1 VPHSLT
7 DTNLRLLDGKI
18 RALGDTAYFDQRVIE
33 YLESLEKIIGAL
45 LKPVAPIPN
54 PIRDFMARE
63 IWRGVQF
70 LAGSAMRLQPFE
82 AVYGLQA
89 AAKDWLAKDALII
102 TALIQEH
109 NFFFAGIHPWF
120 REIAGKLLSIKLE
133 EDVVQ
138 VALPEIYR
146 HKPLFSVALYHE
158 FGHFIDRRF
167 QVSGNVELLYPEL
180 VLPSLSGKP
189 PTWTEEKYQE
199 ARSSH
204 LREYFADLFAA
215 SYTGG
220 AYRRFLDDFAAD
232 ADVTASHPRTGDRIE
247 VIRALVDGR
256 PHVLIDA
263 FQTALRARRCPGLEL
278 RYELPS
284 VGQAF
289 DHMRTATLESVA
301 QIHGVLEA
309 GWEYLDRAADR
320 PAERWCRVEEHDA
333 ERIANDLVAKSIRNW
348 MIRGQWDHAAAA
360 S

>member
-1 VPHSLT
+1 MPHSLT

-33 YLESLEKIIGAL
+33 YLESLQKIIGAL
-45 LKPVAPIPN
+45 LRPVAPIPN

-89 AAKDWLAKDALII
+89 AAKDWLAKDVLII

-109 NFFFAGIHPWF
+109 NFFFAGIHSWF
-120 REIAGKLLSIKLE
+120 REIAAKLLGITLE

-167 QVSGNVELLYPEL
+167 QVSANVELLFPDL
-180 VLPSLSGKP
+180 VLPSLSARLP
-189 PTWTEEKYQE
+189 AWTEESYQE
-199 ARSSH
+199 ARGRH

-220 AYRRFLDDFAAD
+220 AYKRFLDDFAGD
-232 ADVTASHPRTGDRIE
+232 ADITASHPRTGDRIE
-247 VIRALVDGR
+247 LITALADGR
-256 PHVLIDA
+256 QHVVIEA
-263 FQTALRARRCPGLEL
+263 FQTALRARRCPGLNR
-278 RYELPS
+278 RYKLPP
-284 VGQAF
+284 VEDAF
-289 DHMRTATLESVA
+289 DHMRTVTLESVP
-301 QIHGVLEA
+301 QVHGVLEA

-320 PAERWCRVEEHDA
+320 PAARWCHIEEYDA

-348 MIRGQWDHAAAA
+348 MIREQWDHAAPA